1 MNNTAYNAT
10 HGLEYVRAYN
20 HNDTRMFEAHAKRK
34 EDEKEREKKRKPYS
48 LQRKSIGIYR
58 KKSENSVTEA
68 SGRGLL

>member
-34 EDEKEREKKRKPYS
+34 EDEKEREKKKTVQS
-48 LQRKSIGIYR
+48 ATEIYR
-58 KKSENSVTEA
+58 HLSKEI
-68 SGRGLL
+68 